1 MKRFVALVHVYKG
14 KYKNRNQP
22 ACLRRRVDTT
32 PIPAPSQERQLVIAS
47 KQSLALAG
55 LASSMPVFLIAW
67 MENRCCYQLKRREVV
82 SLVDARSNAFG
93 KIEDPISPPITLTR
107 GGSLRFSVTI
117 GSYIR
122 EERKLAERRG

>member
-1 MKRFVALVHVYKG
+1 
-14 KYKNRNQP
+14 
-22 ACLRRRVDTT
+22 
-32 PIPAPSQERQLVIAS
+32 
-47 KQSLALAG
+47 
-55 LASSMPVFLIAW
+55 MPVFLIAW

-93 KIEDPISPPITLTR
+93 KIKDPISPPITLTR
-107 GGSLRFSVTI
+107 GGSLRLSVTI